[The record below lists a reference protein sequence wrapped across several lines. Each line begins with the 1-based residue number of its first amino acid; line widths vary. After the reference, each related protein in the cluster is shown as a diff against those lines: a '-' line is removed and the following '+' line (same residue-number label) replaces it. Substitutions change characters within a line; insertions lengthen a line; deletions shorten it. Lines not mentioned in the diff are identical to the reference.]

1 MLSTPVIRGLQEI
14 GPYQILDDLGPAPFG
29 TAYLAVD
36 TRSDHVVMLKVIP
49 PSRPGSWQ
57 EAASWEIL
65 LAETQALARI
75 YHPGIPSL
83 FEVAGHEGVLLVSF
97 AQTEGR
103 SLHELLVEGQRPDR
117 ALLVDWGCQLLEI
130 LEEAHA
136 EGILHRHLGEEE
148 VIVTPGGTLS
158 LTGFGLT
165 QLTFDAPPAC
175 APESLDGEPCTVQSD
190 LYAVGLL
197 LRRLAFAG
205 ALKSGAFGKGGSRDP
220 LLKVLA
226 RATCPDP
233 GSRYGSARDMAEA
246 LREAGRAG
254 TRRAG
259 LRRERRPPLPDG
271 VREAPPPVRL
281 ATPVRLPAPAS
292 RQSQQDEEG
301 DLWRALLL
309 LVVTLLLMAF
319 LIATGWFM
327 IDRDGS
333 PWPGREASPAQ
344 KSAAAPPDGSGP
356 ALPPSPK

>member
-1 MLSTPVIRGLQEI
+1 MLSTPVIRGVQEI
-14 GPYQILDDLGPAPFG
+14 GPYQILDELGPAPFG

-36 TRSDHVVMLKVIP
+36 TRSDRVVMLKAIP
-49 PSRPGSWQ
+49 PSRPGSLQ

-65 LAETQALARI
+65 LAETEALARI

-83 FEVAGHEGVLLVSF
+83 FELAEHEGMLLVSF

-103 SLHELLVEGQRPDR
+103 SLHELLAEGQRPDR
-117 ALLVDWGCQLLEI
+117 AVLVDWGCQLLEI

-148 VIVTPGGTLS
+148 VIVTPEGTLA
-158 LTGFGLT
+158 LAGFGLT
-165 QLTFDAPPAC
+165 QLSFDASRSC

-197 LRRLAFAG
+197 LRRLAFSG
-205 ALKSGAFGKGGSRDP
+205 ALKSGAFGAGGPRDP

-233 GSRYGSARDMAEA
+233 ASRYGSAREMAEA

-254 TRRAG
+254 ARRSG
-259 LRRERRPPLPDG
+259 FRRERRSPLPEED
-271 VREAPPPVRL
+271 REGLVLRL
-281 ATPVRLPAPAS
+281 AAPVRLPAPAH
-292 RQSQQDEEG
+292 RQEESEA

-309 LVVTLLLMAF
+309 LVATLLLLAC
-319 LIATGWFM
+319 LIAAGWFVLGLGGPA
-327 IDRDGS
+327 DFSSQERKS
-333 PWPGREASPAQ
+333 PEPQ
-344 KSAAAPPDGSGP
+344 SGP
-356 ALPPSPK
+356 LDLPTRHE

>member
-36 TRSDHVVMLKVIP
+36 TRSDRVVMLKAIP

-75 YHPGIPSL
+75 YHPGIPSF
-83 FEVAGHEGVLLVSF
+83 FEVAEHEGVLLVSF

-103 SLHELLVEGQRPDR
+103 SLHELLVEGERPDR

-136 EGILHRHLGEEE
+136 EGVLHRHLGEEE
-148 VIVTPGGTLS
+148 VIIGPGGALS

-165 QLTFDAPPAC
+165 QLTFEAPPAC

-220 LLKVLA
+220 ILKVLA

-233 GSRYGSARDMAEA
+233 GSRYGSAREMAEA

-254 TRRAG
+254 NRRAG
-259 LRRERRPPLPDG
+259 LRRERRASDG
-271 VREAPPPVRL
+271 VREAPVRL
-281 ATPVRLPAPAS
+281 VAPVRLPAAPS
-292 RQSQQDEEG
+292 RQSRHDEEG

-309 LVVTLLLMAF
+309 LVVALLLMAF

-333 PWPGREASPAQ
+333 PFPGGGAPPVQ
-344 KSAAAPPDGSGP
+344 KSASTPLGGSGP
-356 ALPPSPK
+356 ALPAAPK